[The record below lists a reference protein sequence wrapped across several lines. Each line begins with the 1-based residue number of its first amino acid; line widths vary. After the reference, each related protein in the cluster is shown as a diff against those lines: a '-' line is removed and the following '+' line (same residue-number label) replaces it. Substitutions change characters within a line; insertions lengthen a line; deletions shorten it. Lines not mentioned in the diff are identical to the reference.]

1 MDEFTKRAIL
11 SAIKAEKR
19 SHDIY
24 YLAARHAT
32 DPDAR
37 EFLMK
42 LACDEFEHMS
52 GFISIYPEG
61 ESEFTPLLDRS
72 PDGNAF
78 IYKELLEMVT
88 QITTW
93 DRALSLAK
101 MEEEACIEQYSIL
114 IEAIQLPDVK
124 EMFKKALDETEQHLK
139 SINFEYALRK
149 NMANDAGYNS
159 TQ

>member
-11 SAIKAEKR
+11 SAIKAEKK
-19 SHDIY
+19 SHDLY

-37 EFLMK
+37 GFLMK

-61 ESEFTPLLDRS
+61 ESELTPLLDGI
-72 PDGNAF
+72 PDRNVL

-93 DRALSLAK
+93 DRALSIAK
-101 MEEEACIEQYSIL
+101 LEEEACIEQYSIL
-114 IEAIQLPDVK
+114 VEAIQIPDVK
-124 EMFKKALDETEQHLK
+124 DMFKKALDETEQHLE
-139 SINFEYALRK
+139 SINIEYARRK
-149 NMANDAGYNS
+149 KI
-159 TQ
+159 